1 MKDVF
6 TGLVEAV
13 GTVEDHESIE
23 GGVRLTVTSELAP
36 DMTAGDSV
44 AVDGACLTVTGAAGR
59 RFRVDVME
67 TTLEKTTL
75 GELETGHRV
84 NLERALRA
92 GDRLGGHLVQG
103 HVDGVGTVSDVE
115 PAEASVVVRIDLPS
129 EVVRTTVLHGSLT
142 VDGVSLTVAGLD
154 GSVAEI
160 AIIPYTWEHTTL
172 DRLRPGCRV
181 NLEADVLG
189 KYVGELLRPYL
200 DLLDA
205 RTGEGKTLE

>member
-1 MKDVF
+1 MF

-13 GTVEDHESIE
+13 GTVEDREPTE
-23 GGVRLTVTSELAP
+23 GGVRLTVASELAP
-36 DMTAGDSV
+36 DLADGDSV
-44 AVDGACLTVTGAAGR
+44 AVDGACLTVTGAAEG
-59 RFRVDVME
+59 RFRVEAME
-67 TTLEKTTL
+67 TTLSKTTL
-75 GELETGHRV
+75 GELETGRRV

-103 HVDGVGTVSDVE
+103 HVDGVGTVSGVE

-129 EVVRTTVLHGSLT
+129 EVARTTVLHGSLT

-154 GSVAEI
+154 GPVAEI

-205 RTGEGKTLE
+205 RTGDGKTLE

>member
-1 MKDVF
+1 MF

-13 GTVEDHESIE
+13 GTVEDREPMK
-23 GGVRLTVTSELAP
+23 GGVRLTVASELAANLA
-36 DMTAGDSV
+36 DGDSV
-44 AVDGACLTVTGAAGR
+44 AVDGACLTITGAAKG
-59 RFRVDVME
+59 RFRVQAME
-67 TTLEKTTL
+67 TTLSKTTL
-75 GELETGHRV
+75 GGLETGRRV

-103 HVDGVGTVSDVE
+103 HVDGVGTVSAVE
-115 PAEASVVVRIDLPS
+115 PAEASVVVRVDLPAG
-129 EVVRTTVLHGSLT
+129 VARTTVPHGSLT
-142 VDGVSLTVAGLD
+142 VDGVSLTVADLD
-154 GSVAEI
+154 GPVAEI
-160 AIIPYTWEHTTL
+160 AIIPYTWDHTTL

-205 RTGEGKTLE
+205 RTGEGKILE